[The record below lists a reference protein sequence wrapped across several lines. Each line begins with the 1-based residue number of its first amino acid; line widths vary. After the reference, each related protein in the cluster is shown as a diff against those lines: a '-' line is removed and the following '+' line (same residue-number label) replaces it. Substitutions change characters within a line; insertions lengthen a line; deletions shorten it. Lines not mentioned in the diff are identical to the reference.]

1 MLYKAYILPRVE
13 YCSKLLLGIN
23 KTLNKKLE
31 SAILKYCNSYHNSV
45 TSVNLKNA
53 GMASRN
59 IVMKSNIR
67 CYDVALQLSLDFTF
81 FGSELCYTFPDKLIF
96 ICSIHF

>member
-1 MLYKAYILPRVE
+1 MI
-13 YCSKLLLGIN
+13 
-23 KTLNKKLE
+23 
-31 SAILKYCNSYHNSV
+31 NSV

-81 FGSELCYTFPDKLIF
+81 FGSEL
-96 ICSIHF
+96 

>member
-1 MLYKAYILPRVE
+1 MLYKAYILPRLE

-23 KTLNKKLE
+23 KTLNKNLNLQYYN
-31 SAILKYCNSYHNSV
+31 IVIPIINSV

-59 IVMKSNIR
+59 IVMKKQ
-67 CYDVALQLSLDFTF
+67 YTSLDLDTC
-81 FGSELCYTFPDKLIF
+81 FGSEL
-96 ICSIHF
+96 